1 MFKRQPFK
9 VKLRG
14 RSGIEYSE
22 GRRKILVSSEFLAG
36 DAGIVIYAS
45 SLKSWEFPFD
55 DEILSEEDKEVI
67 KSRITQSLTN
77 HKIPH
82 EWDCRPSGN

>member
-1 MFKRQPFK
+1 MFKRKPFK

-22 GRRKILVSSEFLAG
+22 GKKKVLVSSEFLAG

-45 SLKSWEFPFD
+45 SLKNWDPPF
-55 DEILSEEDKEVI
+55 EAENLSEEDKVNI
-67 KSRITQSLTN
+67 KRRITQSLTE
-77 HKIPH
+77 HKIPS
-82 EWDCRPSGN
+82 EWA